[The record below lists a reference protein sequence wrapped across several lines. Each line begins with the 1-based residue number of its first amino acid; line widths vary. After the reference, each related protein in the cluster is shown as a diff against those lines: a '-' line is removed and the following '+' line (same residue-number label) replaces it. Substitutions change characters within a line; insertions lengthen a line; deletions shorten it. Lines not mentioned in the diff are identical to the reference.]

1 MDRVKILEELEDLK
15 KVKCNELLKLL
26 KEKGLKKV
34 GTTKQN
40 TQSIKYLEENPQ
52 KIDFD
57 VVIEVYQSLRRKEA
71 ELAEENKKKKMRD
84 VELWS
89 RAMREEEK
97 LAVEKYAE
105 ETGEKQMEELRQQIN
120 EKRMK
125 ELEERKALLEAK
137 AIFLVKLA

>member
-52 KIDFD
+52 K
-57 VVIEVYQSLRRKEA
+57 
-71 ELAEENKKKKMRD
+71 N
-84 VELWS
+84 
-89 RAMREEEK
+89 
-97 LAVEKYAE
+97 
-105 ETGEKQMEELRQQIN
+105 
-120 EKRMK
+120 
-125 ELEERKALLEAK
+125 
-137 AIFLVKLA
+137 

>member
-1 MDRVKILEELEDLK
+1 MDRVKILEELDDLK

-105 ETGEKQMEELRQQIN
+105 ETGEKQMEELRQ
-120 EKRMK
+120 
-125 ELEERKALLEAK
+125 
-137 AIFLVKLA
+137 